1 MTSSD
6 IPYVS
11 PDATGDTA
19 PVDDLD
25 RVSAPVDDLDRVSA
39 PVNEIDRVL
48 ALVDE
53 VIGLKAELAAQRYR
67 HDLALWALAEQ
78 AAALEARTAHAEQH
92 LQEVLASGSWRL
104 GQAFV
109 RPVEL
114 ARR

>member
-25 RVSAPVDDLDRVSA
+25 RVSAPVDDMA
-39 PVNEIDRVL
+39 RVL

-114 ARR
+114 ARRLRRRRRP